1 MPLQSGLSGL
11 PLLDG
16 VRRGTRIKPVTK
28 GKPPVTPLF
37 PGPRRYAKK
46 PKELYPKGKGKLLGA
61 IGGPAPSPFQRYV
74 ESLMGGAG
82 GGDVGT
88 GGYPSAG
95 GYPAPRRPI
104 ALAAPAEITWSKFDY
119 RPKNAPSWWNAM
131 KPSAGGPETEQIA
144 LMNMMIPFLSPQDQR
159 AVASR
164 LATALP
170 KYFGEYGKAGIP
182 SRYEP
187 SEQQQEYMLSAQ
199 RANEAMTAAVAYSKA
214 MGKEEMGSPYQFM
227 QQVLGGIR
235 AEVPT
240 EGRMSRGQYMG
251 LMERMAPL
259 YGDTSMGGMA
269 QMMAEPGYEQSILP
283 GKKYEGKFYWGQANP
298 LLYR

>member
-1 MPLQSGLSGL
+1 MPTSSLESLLGLRGAQQVKGL
-11 PLLDG
+11 P
-16 VRRGTRIKPVTK
+16 KPTK
-28 GKPPVTPLF
+28 ARPAPVPLF
-37 PGPRRYAKK
+37 PGPRRYARK
-46 PKELYPKGKGKLLGA
+46 PKSLEPKGKTPPLGA
-61 IGGPAPSPFQRYV
+61 IGGPAPSPFQRYM
-74 ESLMGGAG
+74 ETLMAGDVGAG
-82 GGDVGT
+82 TDGGT

-95 GYPAPRRPI
+95 GYPSMPRAPV
-104 ALAAPAEITWSKFDY
+104 EITWSTFDY
-119 RPKNAPSWWNAM
+119 RPKNAPSWWKAM
-131 KPSAGGPETEQIA
+131 KPSATGPEIEQIA
-144 LMNMMIPFLSPQDQR
+144 MMNMMIPFLSPQDQR

-164 LATALP
+164 LAIALP
-170 KYFGEYGKAGIP
+170 KQFGEYGKADIP

-199 RANEAMTAAVAYSKA
+199 RASEAMSAAAAYSKA

-240 EGRMSRGQYMG
+240 GGRMSRGQYMG

-269 QMMAEPGYEQSILP
+269 QMLAEPGYEQSILP
-283 GKKYEGKFYWGQANP
+283 GRKQQGKFYWGQANP